1 MLCGFQSNLRYNSS
15 CDHHFVLLT
24 SINNTLCMY
33 ILDWNCFHDNVCSFQ
48 SVPFSKYFREIRL
61 GGKWVPYSLQ
71 TVSRFFNFHSISR
84 YERELWDEAYGFFPR
99 RLKSVTVCRWHW
111 KSCTSR
117 HLFKDLDRELVLPGF
132 ETPASLSVDRCL
144 SKRGD
149 SLIHL
154 CFTIKWICV
163 SLDRNES
170 GGVREPI
177 PYKPGGF
184 SWASSPGEFK

>member
-1 MLCGFQSNLRYNSS
+1 MSAHFKVYHFQNIFGKSVWEANGSPTLYKQCLGS
-15 CDHHFVLLT
+15 LT
-24 SINNTLCMY
+24 STAFQDMNE
-33 ILDWNCFHDNVCSFQ
+33 NCETRLTV
-48 SVPFSKYFREIRL
+48 FS
-61 GGKWVPYSLQ
+61 
-71 TVSRFFNFHSISR
+71 
-84 YERELWDEAYGFFPR
+84 PR

-117 HLFKDLDRELVLPGF
+117 HLFKDLDRELALPGF

-149 SLIHL
+149 SLIYL
-154 CFTIKWICV
+154 CFTIKWICA

-170 GGVREPI
+170 EGVREPI